1 MIKSRL
7 TGNGLK
13 NRNQY
18 NKHDNMYSICFFICD
33 TKFHSLKKRDYS
45 EGYALCESIIFI
57 FLFITMQINYKFLPL
72 QTLCNLDSWGRQ
84 GHRSI
89 NWVDPKYN
97 LLITP
102 FKYICFLKDEKTLR
116 DFQDFSFVKSS
127 FVRSKNFKQSF
138 SLQNFICLNFFLN
151 KKR

>member
-1 MIKSRL
+1 MITCTAFVSLYVIQCFIHWKSEI
-7 TGNGLK
+7 TVK
-13 NRNQY
+13 V
-18 NKHDNMYSICFFICD
+18 
-33 TKFHSLKKRDYS
+33 T
-45 EGYALCESIIFI
+45 LCASPQFW
-57 FLFITMQINYKFLPL
+57 FWFLLFITMQINYKFLPL
-72 QTLCNLDSWGRQ
+72 QTLCNLDSRGRQ

-127 FVRSKNFKQSF
+127 FVRTKNFKQSF